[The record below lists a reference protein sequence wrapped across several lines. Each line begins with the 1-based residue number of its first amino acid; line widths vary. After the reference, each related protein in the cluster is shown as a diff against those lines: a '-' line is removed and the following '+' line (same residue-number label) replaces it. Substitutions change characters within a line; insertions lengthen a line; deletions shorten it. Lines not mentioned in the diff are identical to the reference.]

1 MEDNRIVINALKNAI
16 EEWVKTGSMSVDEL
30 NRGILAIEKHID
42 KAIINKEEYS
52 HLEEF
57 KEDLMQIKRL
67 AYAKSN

>member
-1 MEDNRIVINALKNAI
+1 MEDNRIVIDALKNAI

-30 NRGILAIEKHID
+30 NRGILALEKRID